1 MIFFVIIVLLLN
13 NLISVHH
20 RKVAKMKGATVTAVN
35 RSNQEQLRI
44 DHIKTLEVL
53 AKTTKENEK
62 LKEKLSK
69 MMKMQ
74 KGDKEIEDEGCEEQ
88 DAKLKE
94 KENENEYSLSS
105 LLSELKKRENELKVL
120 NRKLQ
125 DAEKDIADRS
135 KSSISQQEHFAETGG
150 DFMP

>member
-1 MIFFVIIVLLLN
+1 
-13 NLISVHH
+13 
-20 RKVAKMKGATVTAVN
+20 
-35 RSNQEQLRI
+35 
-44 DHIKTLEVL
+44 
-53 AKTTKENEK
+53 
-62 LKEKLSK
+62 